1 MEYIAG
7 AQGVAIKDFFREI
20 YRMVMDRCFGKMEVY
35 TEDGGE
41 TVLSTAK
48 DSCL

>member
-20 YRMVMDRCFGKMEVY
+20 YRMATEKCFGKMEVY

-41 TVLSTAK
+41 TALSTEK